1 MRAVRWLID
10 TAGSI
15 TGTRFR
21 LVIASSST
29 ATALIIGS
37 TLASGG
43 DSGLAS
49 QLAQALASLGG
60 PSAST
65 PAAATPASTPS
76 ATPSKGGGAV
86 TPVSS
91 IPVSSASATTTPTTK
106 TPKTKTPKAGRVKH
120 VFVISLSSPGYE
132 DAFGASSKMPY
143 LANTLRPQ
151 GELLSN
157 YSLLTDS
164 GLPNYIGMI
173 GGQAPNAL
181 TSGNCTTYTEFPF
194 SAQPDNG
201 GNVSGNGCVYPAQA
215 INVADQLFSA
225 RFSWGAYMEDMG
237 KPEPVAQGETAPASP
252 PQTCVHPNSG
262 ANDATQH
269 VRKADPASGYA
280 GSGYAARHNPF
291 VYFHSLLDLGS
302 CQQKDVPL
310 DRLDGALASGTPN
323 FSFISPN
330 LCNSGE
336 PDECDVDIKD
346 PGPVQADKF
355 LSTWVPKILASP
367 AYQQDGVLIITFG
380 EATPGVNG
388 APVGTLL
395 LSKFLTPGSTN
406 GGAFNPYSIFRTV
419 EDLFGLQHIAAGA
432 RTGTTTF
439 ASDLLGSQKKKH
451 KKKKK

>member
-21 LVIASSST
+21 LVIASSSI

-37 TLASGG
+37 SLASGG

-49 QLAQALASLGG
+49 QLARALASLGG
-60 PSAST
+60 PSTST
-65 PAAATPASTPS
+65 PAATAPAPTPP
-76 ATPSKGGGAV
+76 ATPSKGGGSV

-91 IPVSSASATTTPTTK
+91 VPVSTPSAPTTPTTK
-106 TPKTKTPKAGRVKH
+106 TPTTKTPQAGRVKH
-120 VFVISLSSPGYE
+120 VFVISLSSPGY
-132 DAFGASSKMPY
+132 DNAFGVQSEMPY

-164 GLPNYIGMI
+164 GLPNYLGMI

-181 TSGNCTTYTEFPF
+181 TSGNCSTYTEFP
-194 SAQPDNG
+194 SNLQPDNG

-237 KPEPVAQGETAPASP
+237 KPEPVAQGQSAPAST

-262 ANDATQH
+262 ATDTTQD

-310 DRLDGALASGTPN
+310 DRLDGALAGGTPN

-330 LCNSGE
+330 LCNTGE
-336 PDECDVDIKD
+336 PTECDTDVKD
-346 PGPVQADKF
+346 PGPAQADGF
-355 LSTWVPKILASP
+355 LSAWVPKILASP

-380 EATPGVNG
+380 EATPAANG

-439 ASDLLGSQKKKH
+439 ASDLLGSQKKKQ